1 MQPPELSRADVA
13 EAELLATLT
22 ERVTDLLTAHLA
34 RLDGVLAADSG
45 RLELDVHV
53 DERDMDAI
61 AQRVIER
68 LRGRTPGDL
77 INAKQVA
84 AQLGVRPEWV
94 YAHARELGA
103 LRLGDGPRA
112 RLRFDPALVRQALA
126 EMDDGGGPP
135 PEGAQPKR
143 RGRPPKSALPRGAK
157 LIQGRSS
164 GE

>member
-1 MQPPELSRADVA
+1 MERPELSRADDT
-13 EAELLATLT
+13 EAALLATLT
-22 ERVTDLLTAHLA
+22 ERVTDLLTAQLA

-45 RLELDVHV
+45 RLELNVHV

-68 LRGRTPGDL
+68 LRGRMPGDL

-103 LRLGDGPRA
+103 LRLDDGPRA

-126 EMDDGGGPP
+126 QMADGGGPP
-135 PEGAQPKR
+135 PDGTQPKR
-143 RGRPPKSALPRGAK
+143 RGRAPRSALPRGAK
-157 LIQGRSS
+157 LIQGRSMR
-164 GE
+164 